1 MRHDH
6 LQTLRRSHPA
16 WRLLA
21 ADSAPLVAGF
31 LHHCFIAPNVRVLA
45 EQELCGRLDDYLYHL
60 RETLGERAYPRP
72 ATEYLRDWADDSR
85 GWLRRYYP
93 PDSDEAHYDLT
104 PGAEQAIQWLAGL
117 EQRQFVGA
125 ESRLKLVFDLLQQ
138 IERGSETDPDVRIA
152 ELRHR
157 QQALE
162 AEIEEIRA
170 GRMAFMDETQL
181 RERFLQVRDT
191 AGALLADFR
200 QVEHN
205 FRELDR
211 QVRER
216 IATWSGSR
224 GEVLAEVF
232 GERDE
237 IADSDQGR
245 SFRAFWDL
253 LMSPARQEEL
263 TRLLEAVLA
272 LEPVAAL
279 NPDPRLKRIHYDWL
293 AAGELAQ
300 RTVARL
306 SEQLRRY
313 LDDQAWLENRRIMDV
328 IRSVER
334 HALAIRAQPPS
345 APLMAVDGLSPEV
358 ALPLERPLFSPPA
371 TRRLDQEV
379 VEADTA
385 ALSADALFD
394 QVYVDKDRLRAHLRR
409 ALHARPQVSL
419 TELLEAHPLEL
430 GLAELVAWLSL
441 ATGECPSAIDEG
453 TSRSVKW
460 ADAHGVVRTATVPE
474 VVFVRDN
481 TKTDATVGAA
491 SRPRSGNSDIATGRS
506 LPQEQ
511 RSLPQEQRQEQKS

>member
-1 MRHDH
+1 MNHDH
-6 LQTLRRSHPA
+6 LQTLRRNHPA

-21 ADSAPLVAGF
+21 ADSAALVVGF
-31 LHHCFIAPNVRVLA
+31 LQHCFIEPNVRVLP
-45 EQELCGRLDDYLYHL
+45 EQDLSARLDDYLYHL
-60 RETLGERAYPRP
+60 RERGERAYPR
-72 ATEYLRDWADDSR
+72 AAMDYLRDWADDSR

-125 ESRLKLVFDLLQQ
+125 ESRLKLVFDLLEQ
-138 IERGSETDPDVRIA
+138 IERGSETDPEVRID
-152 ELRHR
+152 ELRRR
-157 QQALE
+157 QHALE

-170 GRMAFMDETQL
+170 GRMAFMDDTQL
-181 RERFLQVRDT
+181 RERFFQVRDT
-191 AGALLADFR
+191 ARALLADFR
-200 QVEHN
+200 QVEQN

-211 QVRER
+211 QLRER
-216 IATWSGSR
+216 IATWGGSR

-232 GERDE
+232 GQRDQ

-263 TRLLEAVLA
+263 SRLLENVLA

-279 NPDPRLKRIHYDWL
+279 NPDPRLKRVHYDWL

-328 IRSVER
+328 IRQVER
-334 HALAIRAQPPS
+334 HALELRDQPPS
-345 APLMAVDGLSPEV
+345 RPLMAVDALSPEV
-358 ALPLERPLFSPPA
+358 NLPFERPLFSPPA
-371 TRRLDQEV
+371 THQIEQEV
-379 VEADTA
+379 VQADGTE
-385 ALSADALFD
+385 LPADALFE

-409 ALHARPQVSL
+409 ALQTRPQVSL
-419 TELLEAHPLEL
+419 AQILEEHPLEL

-441 ATGECPSAIDEG
+441 ATGESPAAIDENV
-453 TSRSVKW
+453 SRSVTW
-460 ADAHGVVRTATVPE
+460 MDDEGVARTATVPE
-474 VVFVRDN
+474 VVFVQN
-481 TKTDATVGAA
+481 AA
-491 SRPRSGNSDIATGRS
+491 KRRKAA
-506 LPQEQ
+506 E
-511 RSLPQEQRQEQKS
+511 

>member
-1 MRHDH
+1 VIGRHARLLSFSPLVQRSLVQHDY
-6 LQTLRRSHPA
+6 LQNLRRHHPA

-21 ADSAPLVAGF
+21 ADSAPLVVGF
-31 LHHCFIAPNVRVLA
+31 LHHCFVEPNVRVLA
-45 EQELCGRLDDYLYHL
+45 EDDLAAGLDDYLYHL
-60 RETLGERAYPRP
+60 RETLGEDAYPR
-72 ATEYLRDWADDSR
+72 AAMDYLRDWADDSR

-93 PDSDEAHYDLT
+93 PDSDAAHYDLT
-104 PGAEQAIQWLAGL
+104 PGAEQAIQWLASL

-138 IERGSETDPDVRIA
+138 IERGSETDPEARIDELVR
-152 ELRHR
+152 R
-157 QQALE
+157 QQALDV
-162 AEIEEIRA
+162 EIEEIRA
-170 GRMAFMDETQL
+170 GRMAFMDDTQL

-191 AGALLADFR
+191 ARALLADFR
-200 QVEHN
+200 QVEQN

-263 TRLLEAVLA
+263 SRLLEAVLE

-328 IRSVER
+328 IRTLER
-334 HALAIRAQPPS
+334 HALAVRSGPPTTS
-345 APLMAVDGLSPEV
+345 LMAVDGLSPQV
-358 ALPLERPLFSPPA
+358 DLPLERPLFSPPA
-371 TRRLDQEV
+371 ARRLAQDV

-385 ALSADALFD
+385 ALSADVLFE
-394 QVYVDKDRLRAHLRR
+394 QVYVDKDVLRARLRR
-409 ALHARPQVSL
+409 ALQSRRQATLADIV
-419 TELLEAHPLEL
+419 EAHPLEQ

-441 ATGECPSAIDEG
+441 ATGESPAVVDE
-453 TSRSVKW
+453 TVSRSVSW
-460 ADAHGVVRTATVPE
+460 TDAQGVVRTATVPE
-474 VVFVRDN
+474 VIFL
-481 TKTDATVGAA
+481 
-491 SRPRSGNSDIATGRS
+491 RSGADRTAPTGGGSDDPSGGA
-506 LPQEQ
+506 P
-511 RSLPQEQRQEQKS
+511 

>member
-1 MRHDH
+1 MHHDH
-6 LQTLRRSHPA
+6 LQSLRRNHPA

-21 ADSAPLVAGF
+21 ADSAPLVVGF
-31 LHHCFIAPNVRVLA
+31 LHHCFIEPNVRVLA
-45 EQELCGRLDDYLYHL
+45 EQELAARLDDYLYHL
-60 RETLGERAYPRP
+60 REALGEQAYPR
-72 ATEYLRDWADDSR
+72 AAMDYLRDWADDSR

-125 ESRLKLVFDLLQQ
+125 ESRLKLVFDLLEQ
-138 IERGSETDPDVRIA
+138 IERGSETDPAARIA
-152 ELRHR
+152 ELERR
-157 QQALE
+157 QQALQ
-162 AEIEEIRA
+162 AEIAEIRA
-170 GRMAFMDETQL
+170 GRMAFMDETAL

-191 AGALLADFR
+191 ARALLADFR
-200 QVEHN
+200 QVEQN

-224 GEVLAEVF
+224 GEVLEEVF
-232 GERDE
+232 GERDQ

-263 TRLLEAVLA
+263 TRLLENVLA

-279 NPDPRLKRIHYDWL
+279 NPDPRLKRVHYDWL

-328 IRSVER
+328 IRQVER
-334 HALAIRAQPPS
+334 QALEVRDAPPS
-345 APLMAVDGLSPEV
+345 RSLVAIDGLSPEV
-358 ALPLERPLFSPPA
+358 ALPLERPLFTPPA
-371 TRRLDQEV
+371 TRRLDQTV
-379 VEADTA
+379 VEADPTA
-385 ALSADALFD
+385 LPADALFE

-409 ALHARPQVSL
+409 ALHTRPQVSL
-419 TELLEAHPLEL
+419 GELLEAHPLEL

-441 ATGECPSAIDEG
+441 ATGESPAAIDDNA
-453 TSRSVKW
+453 SRRVRW
-460 ADAHGVVRTATVPE
+460 TDAEGVVRTATVPE
-474 VVFVRDN
+474 VVFLRDP
-481 TKTDATVGAA
+481 TPPPVGAI
-491 SRPRSGNSDIATGRS
+491 SRSRSSPD
-506 LPQEQ
+506 PQDAPARDPSPDSPGQ
-511 RSLPQEQRQEQKS
+511 TP